1 MLIGTVSNVVV
12 VHPSQPWKSFD
23 QFVADAKKTE
33 FAYATGGV
41 GSLAHLTMKIL
52 EQDFGFQMR
61 HVPYRGGSPAVQ
73 AVIGGHVPVM
83 IGSVLSV
90 APAVQD
96 NRIRALVQTGLKRDP
111 PLPNVPTLNEL
122 GRSGFNVVSW
132 LGVFMPAATSA
143 EHVARLN
150 KELIAIMHDATIQS
164 RFIALGVQVVAS
176 SPQEL
181 QTFLEKEV
189 HRWTD
194 VVKRYDIKAQ

>member
-1 MLIGTVSNVVV
+1 
-12 VHPSQPWKSFD
+12 
-23 QFVADAKKTE
+23 
-33 FAYATGGV
+33 
-41 GSLAHLTMKIL
+41 
-52 EQDFGFQMR
+52 
-61 HVPYRGGSPAVQ
+61 
-73 AVIGGHVPVM
+73 
-83 IGSVLSV
+83 
-90 APAVQD
+90 
-96 NRIRALVQTGLKRDP
+96 LVQTGLKRDP
-111 PLPNVPTLNEL
+111 LLPNVPTLNEL

-150 KELIAIMHDATIQS
+150 KELITIMHDATIQS
-164 RFIALGVQVVAS
+164 RFNALGVQVVAS